1 MPNARSCTMPK
12 SESRTVTGCAVPQR
26 LPNCWRVLKKYT
38 SDLKGD
44 WKNLSQLRR
53 LVSTGSV
60 FVFRV

>member
-1 MPNARSCTMPK
+1 MPK